1 MPLAVERLTVSAL
14 PALVTLT
21 AAQAMMQGM
30 SLDDVDTVQ
39 LVARIS
45 ESGLANASPDDYEVV
60 SQSIDMTQEQ
70 SVIKLIIAN
79 RRG

>member
-1 MPLAVERLTVSAL
+1 
-14 PALVTLT
+14 
-21 AAQAMMQGM
+21 M

-45 ESGLANASPDDYEVV
+45 ESGIANASPDDYEVV

-70 SVIKLIIAN
+70 SVIKLIITN